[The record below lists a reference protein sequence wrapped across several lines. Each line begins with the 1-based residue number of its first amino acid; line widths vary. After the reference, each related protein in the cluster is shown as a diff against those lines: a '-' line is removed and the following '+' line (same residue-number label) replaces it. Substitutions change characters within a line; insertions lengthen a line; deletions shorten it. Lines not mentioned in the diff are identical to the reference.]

1 MISVMAGILVNIFRM
16 EEQDS
21 FLRVRKIYRRLT
33 YIYTDLAAVYTK
45 LAPAALT
52 VPLPSRTSRTNPA
65 ARNGQSAVPE
75 TTATSIFSIMNQN
88 NGATASDTPDITL
101 QSHYDS
107 NTPAPL
113 NTQSANQRA
122 VSAPHS
128 ASSFLAGSGSASQR
142 SMSMMMD
149 STRDTGQDSPV
160 ITETLG
166 VINEHI
172 TEMNTPR
179 SSLLG
184 FPRNKGNDSGSE
196 YSSHVDHR
204 LSYITGNETDEED
217 SLTMEKV
224 IQWSPAQAAQ
234 YLHEIGVEQ
243 RHCDVFQEQEISG
256 EVLLNLEKSE
266 LFMPELE
273 LGPIGRRLATWHKIR
288 AFQEEIK
295 SRKEAPTSSVN
306 GSTNTSIP
314 SINGSSFAR
323 AADTAH
329 RSPNL
334 RHSQLNSPQMTGDE
348 RPGMLRMQSNDSAPR
363 PSAAAARDLVH
374 SRRHS
379 SMDYTK
385 QDRATPPI
393 SPNTQYPGHRPQGSF
408 DRNWTMNSVPT
419 TQSAARPG
427 RASTALGFGALGM
440 ASPGMPQIA
449 DRRVM
454 TEGAANLN
462 VRSTN
467 LAELD
472 RGYLSSGEAEGN
484 TRGKLRN
491 LLRKSQPNSAA
502 HSRQSSGNTD
512 SRSILSTGPAA
523 AKRHSRFGS
532 AGSIFGALD
541 RQLEFHPTLGHQ
553 TKPPSPPLSRTE
565 SRALSRGETNFTR
578 VRSISLRESSS
589 SNSQS
594 TAATLAGGGN
604 VMASSDISHATNLA
618 VPSPPLSGAKDATPI
633 VTKLDYTGSPST
645 LATKSNPVS
654 PLTKPESF
662 SAFSRMTSS
671 LRTGGKRSSSEA
683 VTNIDKSQI
692 SAPIVPSTVTEAPL
706 QSPARTGSTTP
717 SAASKS
723 MEMDTT
729 PDTSIKE
736 GAAAAVG
743 SRAVSS
749 STTNTTNKRSKNK
762 KDTSAYR
769 SLQVISP
776 EQATEDCAQS
786 GWMHK
791 KSAKMTS
798 TFKSRYFVLKD
809 KRLSYFY
816 SLDDKIEKGLIDIN
830 AHRVEQVEN
839 DLMTSLYATL
849 AGAKSSPASPTN
861 PYPSGTTTPN
871 GGYSQGS
878 PFFFKLVPPKAGLS
892 KAVQFTKPAIHYFA
906 VDNYEDGREWFLALK
921 KASID
926 RDESQ
931 PITSTYSQKTIS
943 LAKAQQQRQRPP
955 ALMNPE
961 DFSKPQKEPVKVTE
975 KTSSMDGDG
984 LAIGGLNL
992 SYEHIPSSIDDT
1004 SINGV
1009 PDINLVE
1016 SPHTGNAES
1025 AAESTSNTQRP
1036 QSEQQSGAPSARQVS
1051 PSTLR
1056 LVRSLSGGLRQ
1067 HTDIMEETTAATEG

>member
-1 MISVMAGILVNIFRM
+1 MSRASSGAG
-16 EEQDS
+16 
-21 FLRVRKIYRRLT
+21 
-33 YIYTDLAAVYTK
+33 YT
-45 LAPAALT
+45 
-52 VPLPSRTSRTNPA
+52 
-65 ARNGQSAVPE
+65 QSLVPE
-75 TTATSIFSIMNQN
+75 TTSTSSFSIMNQN
-88 NGATASDTPDITL
+88 NNITVPPLPGITL
-101 QSHYDS
+101 QAHYDS

-122 VSAPHS
+122 VSVPYGASLFPS
-128 ASSFLAGSGSASQR
+128 ASAGSVSQR
-142 SMSMMMD
+142 SMSMVMD
-149 STRDTGQDSPV
+149 NTRDNGQDSPV
-160 ITETLG
+160 IIETLG
-166 VINEHI
+166 VIDEHI

-179 SSLLG
+179 SSLLA
-184 FPRNKGNDSGSE
+184 FPRNKGNDSGSD

-217 SLTMEKV
+217 SLTVEKV
-224 IQWSPAQAAQ
+224 IYWNPAQAAQ

-295 SRKEAPTSSVN
+295 SRGVPTPSVN
-306 GSTNTSIP
+306 GSMNNSIP
-314 SINGSSFAR
+314 STNGSSFAR
-323 AADTAH
+323 AADTAY
-329 RSPNL
+329 RSTNQ
-334 RHSQLNSPQMTGDE
+334 RYSQQNSPQITEDD
-348 RPGMLRMQSNDSAPR
+348 RPGISRIQSSDLASR

-379 SMDYTK
+379 SMDYTCEN
-385 QDRATPPI
+385 RPTPEI
-393 SPNTQYPGHRPQGSF
+393 SPTTQYPGHKQQGSF
-408 DRNWTMNSVPT
+408 DRNWTMNSDPT
-419 TQSAARPG
+419 AQSVVRPG
-427 RASTALGFGALGM
+427 HASAMLGLGALGM
-440 ASPGMPQIA
+440 ASPGSPLIA
-449 DRRVM
+449 NRRVM
-454 TEGAANLN
+454 TEGATNLN
-462 VRSTN
+462 EKSINT
-467 LAELD
+467 AELD

-484 TRGKLRN
+484 KGKLRN
-491 LLRKSQPNSAA
+491 LLRKSQPNSAV
-502 HSRQSSGNTD
+502 HSRQNSGNTD
-512 SRSILSTGPAA
+512 SRSILSTGTMA

-532 AGSIFGALD
+532 AGSIFGTLD

-553 TKPPSPPLSRTE
+553 TKPPSPPLSRSE
-565 SRALSRGETNFTR
+565 SRALIRAETTSTR
-578 VRSISLRESSS
+578 VRSINLRESL
-589 SNSQS
+589 S
-594 TAATLAGGGN
+594 TSIPSTTTTLAGF
-604 VMASSDISHATNLA
+604 VTTTASSDASLGTTLA
-618 VPSPPLSGAKDATPI
+618 VPSVPVSGTQDDTPI
-633 VTKLDYTGSPST
+633 VTKLDYASLPTSFTSR
-645 LATKSNPVS
+645 SNPVS
-654 PLTKPESF
+654 PLMKPESV
-662 SAFSRMTSS
+662 SAFNRMTNS
-671 LRTGGKRSSSEA
+671 LRSSGKRSSSDA
-683 VTNIDKSQI
+683 ITNIDKSQI

-723 MEMDTT
+723 IEMDTT
-729 PDTSIKE
+729 PDTSIK
-736 GAAAAVG
+736 GSAAAVG
-743 SRAVSS
+743 SRTVSS
-749 STTNTTNKRSKNK
+749 GTTNTANKRSKNK

-776 EQATEDCAQS
+776 EQATEDCSQS

-798 TFKSRYFVLKD
+798 TFKPRYFVLKD

-816 SLDDKIEKGLIDIN
+816 SLDNKIEKGLIDIN

-861 PYPSGTTTPN
+861 PYPAGVATPN
-871 GGYSQGS
+871 SGYGHGS

-906 VDNYEDGREWFLALK
+906 VDNHDDGREWFLALK

-926 RDESQ
+926 RDETR
-931 PITSTYSQKTIS
+931 PITSTYTQKTIS

-961 DFSKPQKEPVKVTE
+961 DFPDPKKEAAQVSE

-992 SYEHIPSSIDDT
+992 SYEHIPSTVDDT
-1004 SINGV
+1004 SANGV
-1009 PDINLVE
+1009 PHIAVVE
-1016 SPHTGNAES
+1016 SPRTADTESIAES
-1025 AAESTSNTQRP
+1025 VSNIQRP
-1036 QSEQQSGAPSARQVS
+1036 QSDQPSSSAYAKPTS

-1056 LVRSLSGGLRQ
+1056 LVRSLSGGLSR
-1067 HTDIMEETTAATEG
+1067 HNDVMEENGVTKS